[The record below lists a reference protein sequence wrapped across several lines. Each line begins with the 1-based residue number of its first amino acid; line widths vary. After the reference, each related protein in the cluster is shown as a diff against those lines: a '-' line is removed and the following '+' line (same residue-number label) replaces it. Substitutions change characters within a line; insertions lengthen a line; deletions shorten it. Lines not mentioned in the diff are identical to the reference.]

1 MPLPPPPPA
10 CIVIGDSIAV
20 GTAGALASE
29 GLRCEVHAR
38 VGASSAE
45 MLRTFTDGALRER
58 AVIALGSND
67 AGNPNLLRNLV
78 ALRQRVR
85 AARVTWVTP
94 YAPAAARISAA
105 IARSFGDEI
114 VHLTAIDSRDG
125 IHPVSYRSVALSLS
139 SSPRYGEDR
148 VAVARQPRTVSPA
161 PVAAA
166 RPVRQAVV
174 MTF

>member
-45 MLRTFTDGALRER
+45 MLRTFTDGGHRAR

-85 AARVTWVTP
+85 ATRGHATTSGNVPSKASCNSR
-94 YAPAAARISAA
+94 AISGFR
-105 IARSFGDEI
+105 RS
-114 VHLTAIDSRDG
+114 LW
-125 IHPVSYRSVALSLS
+125 L
-139 SSPRYGEDR
+139 
-148 VAVARQPRTVSPA
+148 
-161 PVAAA
+161 
-166 RPVRQAVV
+166 
-174 MTF
+174 M

>member
-45 MLRTFTDGALRER
+45 MLRTFTDGAPRER

-85 AARVTWVTP
+85 AARVAWVTP
-94 YAPAAARISAA
+94 YSSTAARISAA

-114 VHLTAIDSRDG
+114 VHLAAIDSRDG
-125 IHPVSYRSVALSLS
+125 IHPVSYRSVARSLS
-139 SSPRYGEDR
+139 SSPRYGGD
-148 VAVARQPRTVSPA
+148 AVARQPRTVSPA
-161 PVAAA
+161 PAAAA

>member
-38 VGASSAE
+38 VGASSGE
-45 MLRTFTDGALRER
+45 MLRTFNNSAPRER

-67 AGNPNLLRNLV
+67 VGNPNLLRNLV

-85 AARVTWVTP
+85 AARVAWVTP

-125 IHPVSYRSVALSLS
+125 IHPINYRLIARSLSL
-139 SSPRYGEDR
+139 SPRYGGN
-148 VAVARQPRTVSPA
+148 AVARHPHYVA
-161 PVAAA
+161 PPSAAA
-166 RPVRQAVV
+166 VRPVRQAVV

>member
-1 MPLPPPPPA
+1 MPLPPPPPV

-45 MLRTFTDGALRER
+45 MLRTFTDGGHRAR

-85 AARVTWVTP
+85 ATRVAWVTP

-114 VHLTAIDSRDG
+114 DHLAAIDTRDG
-125 IHPVSYRSVALSLS
+125 IHPASYRSVALSLS
-139 SSPRYGEDR
+139 PSPRYGG
-148 VAVARQPRTVSPA
+148 VVVARQPRAVAPA
-161 PVAAA
+161 PAA

>member
-1 MPLPPPPPA
+1 MPVPPPPPA

-20 GTAGALASE
+20 GAAGALARA

-45 MLRTFTDGALRER
+45 MLRTFTDGEYRKR
-58 AVIALGSND
+58 VVIALGSND
-67 AGNPNLLRNLV
+67 AGNPNLLRNLIT
-78 ALRQRVR
+78 LRQRVR

-105 IARSFGDEI
+105 IARSFRDDT
-114 VHLTAIDSRDG
+114 VHLAAIDSRDG

-139 SSPRYGEDR
+139 SSPRDGG
-148 VAVARQPRTVSPA
+148 VSVARQRRAMAPA
-161 PVAAA
+161 PAAA
-166 RPVRQAVV
+166 RPVLQSVV
-174 MTF
+174 